1 MPVAHILLAL
11 LVTLIWGLNFVV
23 IKVGLG
29 DFPPLLFCALRFALA
44 ALPLLV
50 LRGPMPAPFGRI
62 LLIGVLLGV
71 VKFGLLFVGMAQGMP
86 AGLSSLVLQSQVFF
100 TILIAALWLG
110 ERPTPRGLFGLLLA
124 AAGLVLIGLER
135 PLGDSLLAFLL
146 VVAAALAWSFANI
159 ATKRSGATDMLRLIC
174 WVSLVPPLPLLALSY
189 LFEGPQAI
197 ERAVL
202 NMSWGRL
209 RRAALH
215 RLRRDHGGLRH
226 LEFPPAPL
234 PGQPGDPV
242 RPGCAG
248 FGHARR
254 LAAARRTPRPGQ
266 PAGLRA
272 GVRRAGHHPVA
283 GQPAATLRLAGAAV
297 GMKTAEDILALIAAD
312 SSRLHLLR
320 VLREVGPEGAWIG
333 AGFVRNAVWDHLH
346 GYGEA
351 TPLADIDVLHFAPR
365 ALDPQA
371 DADFEAALRRRCEVP
386 WSVKNQARM
395 HLRNGDRP
403 YRDCA
408 DALCH
413 WAETCTAVA
422 LRLVGERLELL
433 APLGVDDLLALKV
446 RPTAHFAGKPEVYRR
461 RLREKNWTAR
471 WPLLDISG
479 SSQTPGP

>member
-1 MPVAHILLAL
+1 M
-11 LVTLIWGLNFVV
+11 
-23 IKVGLG
+23 
-29 DFPPLLFCALRFALA
+29 
-44 ALPLLV
+44 
-50 LRGPMPAPFGRI
+50 
-62 LLIGVLLGV
+62 
-71 VKFGLLFVGMAQGMP
+71 
-86 AGLSSLVLQSQVFF
+86 
-100 TILIAALWLG
+100 
-110 ERPTPRGLFGLLLA
+110 
-124 AAGLVLIGLER
+124 
-135 PLGDSLLAFLL
+135 
-146 VVAAALAWSFANI
+146 
-159 ATKRSGATDMLRLIC
+159 
-174 WVSLVPPLPLLALSY
+174 
-189 LFEGPQAI
+189 
-197 ERAVL
+197 
-202 NMSWGRL
+202 
-209 RRAALH
+209 
-215 RLRRDHGGLRH
+215 
-226 LEFPPAPL
+226 
-234 PGQPGDPV
+234 
-242 RPGCAG
+242 
-248 FGHARR
+248 
-254 LAAARRTPRPGQ
+254 
-266 PAGLRA
+266 
-272 GVRRAGHHPVA
+272 
-283 GQPAATLRLAGAAV
+283 AGAAV
-297 GMKTAEDILALIAAD
+297 GRKTAEDILALIAAD

-371 DADFEAALRRRCEVP
+371 DADFEAALRRRCEAP

>member
-1 MPVAHILLAL
+1 
-11 LVTLIWGLNFVV
+11 
-23 IKVGLG
+23 
-29 DFPPLLFCALRFALA
+29 
-44 ALPLLV
+44 
-50 LRGPMPAPFGRI
+50 
-62 LLIGVLLGV
+62 
-71 VKFGLLFVGMAQGMP
+71 
-86 AGLSSLVLQSQVFF
+86 
-100 TILIAALWLG
+100 
-110 ERPTPRGLFGLLLA
+110 
-124 AAGLVLIGLER
+124 
-135 PLGDSLLAFLL
+135 
-146 VVAAALAWSFANI
+146 
-159 ATKRSGATDMLRLIC
+159 
-174 WVSLVPPLPLLALSY
+174 
-189 LFEGPQAI
+189 
-197 ERAVL
+197 
-202 NMSWGRL
+202 
-209 RRAALH
+209 
-215 RLRRDHGGLRH
+215 
-226 LEFPPAPL
+226 
-234 PGQPGDPV
+234 
-242 RPGCAG
+242 
-248 FGHARR
+248 
-254 LAAARRTPRPGQ
+254 
-266 PAGLRA
+266 
-272 GVRRAGHHPVA
+272 
-283 GQPAATLRLAGAAV
+283 
-297 GMKTAEDILALIAAD
+297 MKTAEDILALIAAD

-371 DADFEAALRRRCEVP
+371 DADFEAALRRRCEAP

-479 SSQTPGP
+479 SSQTLDP

>member
-110 ERPTPRGLFGLLLA
+110 ERPSPRGLFGLLLA

-189 LFEGPQAI
+189 VFEGPQAI

-202 NMSWGRL
+202 NMSWGL

-226 LEFPPAPL
+226 LELPPAPL
-234 PGQPGDPV
+234 SGQPGDAV
-242 RPGCAG
+242 RAG
-248 FGHARR
+248 GAGVGHARR

-283 GQPAATLRLAGAAV
+283 GQPAATLRLAGAAA

-365 ALDPQA
+365 VLDPQA
-371 DADFEAALRRRCEVP
+371 DADFEVALRRRCEAP

-461 RLREKNWTAR
+461 RLREKNWTTR

-479 SSQTPGP
+479 SSQTPDP